1 MSSVELARIA
11 GPVAA
16 AGLAL
21 LLVSGRR
28 DLRLA
33 GVAVWAIGG
42 LAFAPLLAP
51 SGHRA
56 LLGAAA
62 VFGLAAVC
70 GFAWLLARWPWLLAL
85 GALAAVPARVPVHV
99 GSTEANLLIPMY
111 GIVAGA
117 AVLLAW
123 QLWHGD
129 VRERELGPLAIP
141 LALIGVW
148 FGLSLAW
155 TDDVREGSIEMVF
168 FVLPFGL
175 LALALARLEWTRSTV
190 RLVYALLGGLA
201 LVFAA
206 VGLFQWA
213 THEVFWNNK
222 VRIGNAF
229 HSEFF
234 FRVNSLFWDPS
245 IYGRFLVVAILA
257 TLVPVVYG
265 LRGERLAAA
274 IAGIAFV
281 WLGLLVSFSQSSF
294 AALVAG
300 TLIVAVF
307 VWRRRA
313 LAVVAVTAVVA
324 VVVALAIPTTRH
336 SFSKGLNHATSG
348 RWGQVTTGLHI
359 ARDHPLAGV
368 GLGDFKRAYAE
379 RTGVRGKE
387 PKAGASHNTAVT
399 VAAETGIVGLTLFAW
414 LLVSGLLAAFRVA
427 GPRFGGQVALVTGA
441 TLAALGVHSLF
452 YNAFFE
458 DPTTWGLFAL
468 AAVVWRPGWV
478 EARDAA
484 CAVDGVSGT
493 QPVATTTPALAVP
506 PEAEGQ

>member
-16 AGLAL
+16 VGLAVL
-21 LLVSGRR
+21 LISSRR
-28 DLRLA
+28 ELRLL
-33 GVAVWAIGG
+33 GLAVWAIGG
-42 LAFAPLLAP
+42 LAFAPLLLP
-51 SGHRA
+51 SGHRP

-62 VFGLAAVC
+62 VVGVGAACAV
-70 GFAWLLARWPWLLAL
+70 AWLLGRWPWLLAL
-85 GALAAVPARVPVHV
+85 GALVAVPARVPVHV

-129 VRERELGPLAIP
+129 VRGRELGPLALP
-141 LALIGVW
+141 LALVGVW

-155 TDDVREGSIEMVF
+155 SDDVREGSITMVF

-190 RLVYALLGGLA
+190 LRVYALLAALA
-201 LVFAA
+201 VLFSA

-213 THEVFWNNK
+213 TNDVFWNNK
-222 VRIGNAF
+222 VRIGNAY
-229 HSEFF
+229 HSDLF

-257 TLVPVVYG
+257 TLVPVLYG
-265 LRGERLAAA
+265 LRGERLVAA

-294 AALVAG
+294 AALGAG
-300 TLIVAVF
+300 TVIVAVF
-307 VWRRRA
+307 VWRRQA
-313 LAVVAVTAVVA
+313 IAVLVITAVVA
-324 VVVALAIPTTRH
+324 VVVAVAIPTTRH

-399 VAAETGIVGLTLFAW
+399 VAAETGIVGLALFAW
-414 LLVSGLLAAFRVA
+414 LLVAGLLAAFRNA
-427 GPRFGGQVALVTGA
+427 GPRFGGQVALVAGA
-441 TLAALGVHSLF
+441 TLAALAVHSFF

-478 EARDAA
+478 EAR
-484 CAVDGVSGT
+484 
-493 QPVATTTPALAVP
+493 
-506 PEAEGQ
+506 EAEPAAASELVLPANAVTERS